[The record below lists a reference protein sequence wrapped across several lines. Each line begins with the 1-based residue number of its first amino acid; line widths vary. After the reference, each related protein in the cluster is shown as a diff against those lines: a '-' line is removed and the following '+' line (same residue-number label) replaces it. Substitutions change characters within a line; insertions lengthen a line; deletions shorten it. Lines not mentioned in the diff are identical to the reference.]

1 MSYQLVRAIKPVNHN
16 NVVRLPGVLTG
27 ANAQDFV
34 VADAQAAGLIG
45 LAAVTSLGVAE
56 APLEDSSD
64 QPTAVYQNGELVGF
78 RTLGGPV
85 KKFLAVAPTPGGG
98 LDARSVAALA
108 ASGAIGSKL
117 RRNYKIVLDGDSTV
131 QAQLLSYPQT
141 EASNGWRYVSSLT
154 LTPAQASTWIVSF
167 NLSYKCASGN
177 AATIEFNGTDS
188 VRVAIAGDTPGDWV
202 NIIGGT
208 YFTLTS
214 GTNGK
219 TAFIALRNR
228 NIPTAAISYA
238 FTDPASAQAPGR
250 IGVSGIFF
258 GGLMRSGAMIG
269 NTIKNYSLGGDR
281 PEDVYN
287 RLPQIIAEAPDLY
300 CLNVGVNWITDASD
314 WIIKICNLLNSKGIP
329 VLVTPT
335 LPRVWD
341 AGTTAV
347 HEAQVA
353 AILAINNP
361 MTQVVDLYSTMRDF
375 TSNTEIAIASQYNA
389 DRIHPSANASL
400 QRLADI
406 LGPTFRKLL
415 PGVGL
420 RRPVNAQTA
429 YNAASNSQG
438 NYLGALAAM
447 AGTGGTFGATPT
459 PTGQLPTS
467 WTDLYWS
474 GTGFASVVYTS
485 PASGSPIPCSDD
497 PTKYWSQVVATTA
510 TGTCSRGVYVQ
521 CPTVP
526 EVGKKVRVRGV
537 LQLVNVTNY
546 YALECSLT
554 FTGSTGQAQ
563 WLVLQPGTGSVAS
576 NSIEDSGVLY
586 FESDDIEVPPGTT
599 ASKIIL
605 TYTCSTGG
613 SMTLRWRDFDVFPS
627 PK

>member
-1 MSYQLVRAIKPVNHN
+1 MSKVIRGARIVRGTSGDYK
-16 NVVRLPGVLTG
+16 L
-27 ANAQDFV
+27 
-34 VADAQAAGLIG
+34 GLG
-45 LAAVTSLGVAE
+45 RGRTLDLNDESVESLGRVLDPVTGLYKLDSMGVA
-56 APLEDSSD
+56 
-64 QPTAVYQNGELVGF
+64 T
-78 RTLGGPV
+78 
-85 KKFLAVAPTPGGG
+85 
-98 LDARSVAALA
+98 LA

-131 QAQLLSYPQT
+131 QAQVPGYPQT
-141 EASNGWRYVSSLT
+141 GAEKGWRYVVTPT
-154 LTPAQASTWIVSF
+154 LTPVQAATWIVGF
-167 NLSYKCASGN
+167 NLSYNCASGD
-177 AATIEFNGTDS
+177 AATIDFNGTDS
-188 VRVAIAGDTPGDWV
+188 VRVSIAGDTPGAWV

-228 NIPTAAISYA
+228 NIPAAAVSYA
-238 FTDPASAQAPGR
+238 FTDPASTQAPGR
-250 IGVSGIFF
+250 IGLSGVFF

-269 NTIKNYSLGGDR
+269 NTVKCYALGGDR

-287 RLPQIIAEAPDLY
+287 RLPQVIAEAPDLY

-353 AILAINNP
+353 AIRAINNP

-375 TSNTEIAIASQYNA
+375 TSSTEIAVASQYNA
-389 DRIHPSANASL
+389 DRIHQSIVAGV

-406 LGPTFRKLL
+406 LGPTYRKLL
-415 PGVGL
+415 PGIGL
-420 RRPVNAQTA
+420 RRPVNTQTA

-438 NYLGALAAM
+438 NYLGALAVM
-447 AGTGGTFGATPT
+447 AGVGGTFAATPS
-459 PTGQLPTS
+459 PTGQLPDS
-467 WTDLYWS
+467 WSDIYWS

-485 PASGSPIPCSDD
+485 PASGSPVPCSDD
-497 PTKYWSQVVATTA
+497 PTKYWCQVVATNA
-510 TGTCSRGVYVQ
+510 SGTCSRGVQVQ
-521 CPTVP
+521 CPTTP

-537 LQLVNVTNY
+537 LQLVNVTNFVN
-546 YALECSLT
+546 LECVLT
-554 FTGSTGQAQ
+554 FTGSTGMPQ
-563 WLVLQPGTGSVAS
+563 WFVLQPGTSPTTS

-586 FESDDIEVPPGTT
+586 FESGDIEVPPGTT
-599 ASKIIL
+599 ASKVRL
-605 TYTCSTGG
+605 TYTCGNAG
-613 SMTLRWRDFDVFPS
+613 SMTLRWREFDVFPS
-627 PK
+627 PQ